1 LSSRH
6 LVSITSLDLLL
17 QFNQKEEKAK
27 GECLKKAALIS
38 KTKKDTCKK
47 QREKTSSEF
56 WQIKFVS
63 ATKQKAV
70 CVPSFYSFRNQIA
83 VLSFW

>member
-27 GECLKKAALIS
+27 GECIKKAALIS
-38 KTKKDTCKK
+38 KTKKRHVQKK
-47 QREKTSSEF
+47 RERKTSSEF
-56 WQIKFVS
+56 W
-63 ATKQKAV
+63 
-70 CVPSFYSFRNQIA
+70 
-83 VLSFW
+83 

>member
-27 GECLKKAALIS
+27 GECTKKAALIS
-38 KTKKDTCKK
+38 KTKKKTRAK
-47 QREKTSSEF
+47 QKREKKTSSEF
-56 WQIKFVS
+56 W
-63 ATKQKAV
+63 
-70 CVPSFYSFRNQIA
+70 
-83 VLSFW
+83 

>member
-27 GECLKKAALIS
+27 GECIKKAALIS
-38 KTKKDTCKK
+38 KTKKRHMQKK
-47 QREKTSSEF
+47 REK
-56 WQIKFVS
+56 
-63 ATKQKAV
+63 
-70 CVPSFYSFRNQIA
+70 P
-83 VLSFW
+83 VLNFGR

>member
-1 LSSRH
+1 VPKKSR
-6 LVSITSLDLLL
+6 T
-17 QFNQKEEKAK
+17 NQQNKKRHVQKKE
-27 GECLKKAALIS
+27 
-38 KTKKDTCKK
+38 
-47 QREKTSSEF
+47 REKTSSEF

-83 VLSFW
+83 VLNFW